1 MEGKGGEREG
11 KGRGGG
17 LSFLKKRV
25 KTGEEILIPSGES
38 FGYSV
43 QFVSSSNTKMP
54 PEKKNNR
61 GRVFNSVFSLPPT

>member
-11 KGRGGG
+11 RR
-17 LSFLKKRV
+17 SFFFFLKRV

-43 QFVSSSNTKMP
+43 QFVPSSNTKMP